1 MRPFSVR
8 AKVANAESS
17 AWQSGHHDAKKFKTT
32 GDPRRRDSWTSAPPR
47 KAPSEKSGATVP
59 TAREGGGVSG
69 NLRGEA
75 GVVLE
80 VSTTT
85 TNAMS
90 PSVAIAA
97 MTLNNR
103 SGLGW
108 PSDRTLWMVP
118 ITFLNLEA
126 RAERKGG
133 VVLGPP
139 FR

>member
-1 MRPFSVR
+1 
-8 AKVANAESS
+8 
-17 AWQSGHHDAKKFKTT
+17 
-32 GDPRRRDSWTSAPPR
+32 
-47 KAPSEKSGATVP
+47 
-59 TAREGGGVSG
+59 
-69 NLRGEA
+69 
-75 GVVLE
+75 